1 MHFTLADLITDI
13 TQNGV
18 ESGASIVELQ
28 ISETMDSGEPGSS
41 AEPGGSDGKGEFRFT
56 VIDNGKGMT
65 EEELKRAQ
73 DPFVTDG
80 IKHPHRKVGLGLPF
94 LIQTA
99 EASGGGWKMESKKAG
114 QGQASGTV
122 ISAWFD
128 MGNVD
133 TPPLG
138 DIPGMFRTVLLFGGP
153 EEMVIK
159 RVRKSPSE
167 SKLSESKFSES
178 KFSESKFSESKF
190 SESKFSESKF
200 SESKFSESK
209 FSENK
214 FSENKFSE
222 NKFSENKFSENKFS
236 GDLDYEVRKT
246 ELSGALGDLE
256 DTQSLI
262 LLDRYLR
269 SLEEDGE

>member
-1 MHFTLADLITDI
+1 VHFTLTDLITDI

-28 ISETMDSGEPGSS
+28 VSEVV
-41 AEPGGSDGKGEFRFT
+41 GSDGKGEFRFT

-65 EEELKRAQ
+65 AEELKRAQ

-99 EASGGGWKMESKKAG
+99 ETSGGGWKMDSKKAG
-114 QGQASGTV
+114 EGQASGTV

-128 MGNVD
+128 LGNVD
-133 TPPLG
+133 TPPVG
-138 DIPGMFRTVLLFGGP
+138 DIPGMFRTVLLFSGP

-159 RVRKSPSE
+159 RLRKAPE
-167 SKLSESKFSES
+167 
-178 KFSESKFSESKF
+178 
-190 SESKFSESKF
+190 
-200 SESKFSESK
+200 
-209 FSENK
+209 
-214 FSENKFSE
+214 
-222 NKFSENKFSENKFS
+222 
-236 GDLDYEVRKT
+236 GALDYEVRKT
-246 ELSGALGDLE
+246 ELIGALGDLE

-269 SLEEDGE
+269 SLEEAGE

>member
-1 MHFTLADLITDI
+1 LHFTLTDLITDI

-18 ESGASIVELQ
+18 ESGASVVELHV
-28 ISETMDSGEPGSS
+28 SEIRDSS
-41 AEPGGSDGKGEFRFT
+41 GKGELRFT

-65 EEELKRAQ
+65 DEELKRAQ

-99 EASGGGWKMESKKAG
+99 DASGGGWRMESKKAVP
-114 QGQASGTV
+114 GQASGTV

-133 TPPLG
+133 TPPVG
-138 DIPGMFRTVLLFGGP
+138 DIPGMFRTVLLFSGP

-159 RVRKSPSE
+159 RFRESPE
-167 SKLSESKFSES
+167 
-178 KFSESKFSESKF
+178 
-190 SESKFSESKF
+190 
-200 SESKFSESK
+200 
-209 FSENK
+209 
-214 FSENKFSE
+214 
-222 NKFSENKFSENKFS
+222 

-246 ELSGALGDLE
+246 ELSEALGDLE

-262 LLDRYLR
+262 LLDRFLR
-269 SLEEDGE
+269 SLEESGE

>member
-1 MHFTLADLITDI
+1 VHFTLADLITDI

-28 ISETMDSGEPGSS
+28 VSEVMDSGK
-41 AEPGGSDGKGEFRFT
+41 PGGSSGKGEFRFT

-99 EASGGGWKMESKKAG
+99 EASGGGWKMESRKAG
-114 QGQASGTV
+114 QGEASGTV

-159 RVRKSPSE
+159 RLRKSPE
-167 SKLSESKFSES
+167 SKLSE
-178 KFSESKFSESKF
+178 
-190 SESKFSESKF
+190 
-200 SESKFSESK
+200 
-209 FSENK
+209 NK
-214 FSENKFSE
+214 FSC
-222 NKFSENKFSENKFS
+222 
-236 GDLDYEVRKT
+236 DLDYEVRKT

-269 SLEEDGE
+269 SLEEEGE